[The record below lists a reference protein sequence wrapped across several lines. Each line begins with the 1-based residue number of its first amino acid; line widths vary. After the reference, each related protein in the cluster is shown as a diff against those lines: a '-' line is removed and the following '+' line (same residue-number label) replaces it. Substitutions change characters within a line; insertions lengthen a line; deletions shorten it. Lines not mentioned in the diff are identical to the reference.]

1 MTTTRIA
8 IDGRALKMY
17 LEDTKKSMQ
26 SLSQDMGCGLGYMFH
41 AIITNSMG
49 KPQYMLMCRILG
61 IDEERFKAKPEDNL
75 CKVVA
80 GDSVARQESPEGS
93 SIEILEMLRR
103 IEKDIARL
111 GQIMLDI
118 RELLKKEG
126 N

>member
-1 MTTTRIA
+1 
-8 IDGRALKMY
+8 
-17 LEDTKKSMQ
+17 MQ
-26 SLSQDMGCGLGYMFH
+26 SLSQDMGCGLGYMSH

-61 IDEERFKAKPEDNL
+61 IDEECFKAKPEDNL
-75 CKVVA
+75 CKVAV

-111 GQIMLDI
+111 AQIMLDI
-118 RELLKKEG
+118 REDLRRGKH
-126 N
+126 

>member
-8 IDGRALKMY
+8 IDGRSLKMY

-26 SLSQDMGCGLGYMFH
+26 SLSQDMGCGLGYMSN